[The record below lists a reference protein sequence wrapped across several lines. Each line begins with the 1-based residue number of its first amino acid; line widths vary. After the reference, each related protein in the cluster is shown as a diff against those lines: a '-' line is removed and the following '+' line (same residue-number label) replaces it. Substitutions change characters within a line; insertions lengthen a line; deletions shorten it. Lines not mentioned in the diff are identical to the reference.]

1 MNQKVSKIRQIVAAV
16 ILVLVVAGFTS
27 CEKYKFTP
35 PAVDPKTTWK
45 LSTDIQPIFNSNCIS
60 CHGAALKPDIR
71 EGKSF
76 NALTK
81 GGYVSTPAESSK
93 LYSTLSGSSHLSR
106 ATDEQRLKILYW
118 ITQGALNN

>member
-1 MNQKVSKIRQIVAAV
+1 MNQKITKIRQIIASV
-16 ILVLVVAGFTS
+16 ILIMAIAGFAS

-35 PAVDPKTTWK
+35 PAVDPNTTWK
-45 LSTDIQPIFNSNCIS
+45 LSTDIQPVFNSNCIS
-60 CHGAALKPDIR
+60 CHGDALKPDLR

-81 GGYVSTPAESSK
+81 GGYVSAPAESSK
-93 LYSTLSGSSHLSR
+93 LYSTLTGSSHTPR
-106 ATDEQRLKILYW
+106 ATEEQRLKILYW